1 MSKDAKKKEDELP
14 RISVEDL
21 CKELETRGKRHNH
34 GYYHYT
40 LWKYFALMAEGK
52 KTSDSVLERKFIRL
66 SSSRCMNDVCDRKM
80 QEGTY
85 IMSFSIGEEENVATW
100 IMYGR
105 DVKGYSCNGED
116 GLCGMKMDQAIR
128 LKFRMKALNKWVR
141 EVNDGKHKVYVRS
154 DKEGMLQLQQNSKIK
169 ARLLDVAYIRSNNKK
184 KNKVYAPCIK
194 LGKDEYK
201 ISDWPSCGQINPI
214 YAPFFK
220 FKGWEYE
227 RETRLIV
234 EIKGMKSFPD
244 YIFLPFEPI
253 ETLIAEATSNTKDND
268 YCSPITMGPWF
279 NKKAN
284 YEKIKGL
291 DVNKNTGRSFY
302 LNQIDL
308 NTRNKVGNV

>member
-1 MSKDAKKKEDELP
+1 
-14 RISVEDL
+14 
-21 CKELETRGKRHNH
+21 
-34 GYYHYT
+34 
-40 LWKYFALMAEGK
+40 
-52 KTSDSVLERKFIRL
+52 
-66 SSSRCMNDVCDRKM
+66 MNDVRDRQM
-80 QEGTY
+80 QDGTY

-105 DVKGYSCNGED
+105 DAKGYSCKGED
-116 GLCGMKMDQAIR
+116 GLCGMKMDQAVR

-141 EVNDGKHKVYVRS
+141 DVNDGKHKVYIY
-154 DKEGMLQLQQNSKIK
+154 DDKKEGLLRLQKNLEIT
-169 ARLLDVAYIRSNNKK
+169 ARLLDVAYVGSNKNE

-194 LGKDEYK
+194 LGKVEYK
-201 ISDWPSCGQINPI
+201 ISDWPSCGHVK
-214 YAPFFK
+214 AKHVPFFK

-253 ETLIAEATSNTKDND
+253 ETLIAEATSNTKDKD

-279 NKKAN
+279 NENEN
-284 YEKIKGL
+284 YQEIKGL